1 MNVVV
6 SMSTYNGKKY
16 LRDQID
22 LILNQVGKF
31 DLHILVRDDGS
42 NNSTLQILNEYQKR
56 KFLQKSVKP
65 ILRNEKFRYSSE
77 YQQK

>member
-56 KFLQKSVKP
+56 KFFQKSVKP